1 MEINMP
7 RGGNGSWVPWF
18 GARVV
23 ILAITAILLF
33 VFFRPF
39 SIISPGNAGVIFNM
53 WTGQLRTVGQG
64 MAFRIPFITQVQSY
78 PTSLRTYTLVAR
90 SIEGTS
96 GDDSIDLP
104 TREGQHIKQDLS
116 VTYNTSEVKAA
127 QVFKS
132 FRGADIEDIES
143 TFVRRTIIT
152 VAQNAAGMMSL
163 SEIISAKRTELQD
176 SIRNEL
182 ALELDKMGFNL
193 DKVNLGASHLPPAIE
208 AQMQQKMGAQ
218 QQAQQAE
225 YELQKQE
232 TLAKAT
238 VAKAQGDAQAV
249 LVRAKA
255 ESEANRL
262 LQQSMSE
269 TLVKYKSVDKWNGVL
284 PEVTGGSTPFIDL
297 RTKGK
302 EEK

>member
-1 MEINMP
+1 MEINIP
-7 RGGNGSWVPWF
+7 KSRNGSWVPWF

-23 ILAITAILLF
+23 VIVITVVLLF
-33 VFFRPF
+33 IFFRPF

-78 PTSLRTYTLVAR
+78 PTSLRTYTLVKMGG
-90 SIEGTS
+90 EGTA

-116 VTYNTSEVKAA
+116 VTYNTSEAKAA

-132 FRGADIEDIES
+132 FRGAEIEDIES

-152 VAQNAAGMMSL
+152 VAQNVAGTMSL
-163 SEIISAKRTELQD
+163 SEIISDKRGELQEGIQKSLSVD
-176 SIRNEL
+176 
-182 ALELDKMGFNL
+182 LDKMGFNV

-218 QQAQQAE
+218 QQAQQAV

-238 VAKAQGDAQAV
+238 VAKARGEADAV
-249 LVRAKA
+249 LIKAKA
-255 ESEANRL
+255 ESEGNRL
-262 LQQSMSE
+262 LQQSMSG
-269 TLVKYKSVDKWNGVL
+269 TLVQYKSVDKWNGVL

>member
-7 RGGNGSWVPWF
+7 KSGSWVPWF

-23 ILAITAILLF
+23 ILFITAVLLV

-78 PTSLRTYTLVAR
+78 PTSLRTYTLVMR
-90 SIEGTS
+90 ESEGTN

-116 VTYNTSEVKAA
+116 TTYNTSEAKAA
-127 QVFKS
+127 LVFKS

-152 VAQNAAGMMSL
+152 VAQNVAGTMSL
-163 SEIISAKRTELQD
+163 SEIISDKRGELQE
-176 SIRNEL
+176 SIQKSL
-182 ALELDKMGFNL
+182 SVELDKMGFNL

-218 QQAQQAE
+218 QQAQQAV

-238 VAKAQGDAQAV
+238 VAKARGEADSV
-249 LVRAKA
+249 LIKAKA
-255 ESEANRL
+255 ESEGNRL
-262 LQQSMSE
+262 LQQSMSA
-269 TLVKYKSVDKWNGVL
+269 TLVQYKSVDKWNGVL
-284 PEVTGGSTPFIDL
+284 PEVTGASTPFIDL
-297 RTKGK
+297 RAKGK